1 LGQAEFVG
9 DVHVPV
15 QIYADMWVYIP
26 MPDANARAHTSN
38 RTYSDDGGMFSHKH
52 HVGHVSRLSVTATFI
67 DIATVEAM
75 LSFFYIVRLQMLGQQ
90 SARHVWQFYYDGKQC

>member
-1 LGQAEFVG
+1 
-9 DVHVPV
+9 
-15 QIYADMWVYIP
+15 
-26 MPDANARAHTSN
+26 MPGLTLAIALIHMM
-38 RTYSDDGGMFSHKH
+38 GGMFSHKH

-90 SARHVWQFYYDGKQC
+90 SARHV

>member
-1 LGQAEFVG
+1 
-9 DVHVPV
+9 
-15 QIYADMWVYIP
+15 

-38 RTYSDDGGMFSHKH
+38 RTYSHDGGKCFRINI

-90 SARHVWQFYYDGKQC
+90 SARHV